1 MSVINKM
8 LRDLDQRNH
17 SAANVNQVIA
27 RRPGQ
32 PLWLTVLLLL
42 TFGLLCF
49 AIYAVLSR
57 STVMP
62 PATLTAAVPEPA
74 AQLPEKPAEIA
85 IAAHSL
91 EPKDSLE
98 PTKSPEPTKSLESKD
113 SLEPTD
119 SPAPTPGPAL
129 TQSTI
134 AKPSPVPEQTATP
147 EDTGAADAAEIAAQ
161 PEPQQ
166 IKPGVLT
173 AQVDAVPQA
182 ATVVQ
187 APTPAPTAKT
197 GSSLSVTSREPTAA
211 QSQAKLRQ
219 QAMAAAQ
226 AGQLQQALQLWQ
238 QLQQFAP
245 QNAVAYL
252 EQARLWHQLGQPQ
265 QALTVLQQAL
275 QQGIVH
281 ADIQLLLAQQAA
293 AQAQWQRVDTLLPAQ
308 FALAQQPEYY
318 GLKATALQQ
327 LGQPQAA
334 LDWFSQLIVL
344 QPQQARWWLGAAI
357 AYDQSGQ
364 TEQAVLHYRQALQ
377 WGDSLTVASRN
388 YIQQRLAAIE

>member
-1 MSVINKM
+1 MSVLNKM
-8 LRDLDQRNH
+8 LRDLEQRQRASDATTAITLH
-17 SAANVNQVIA
+17 GRSDE
-27 RRPGQ
+27 R
-32 PLWLTVLLLL
+32 PLWLNVLLLL
-42 TFGLLCF
+42 SALLLAF
-49 AIYAVLSR
+49 AVYAILTR
-57 STVMP
+57 E
-62 PATLTAAVPEPA
+62 PAPESSEAVPA
-74 AQLPEKPAEIA
+74 VAN
-85 IAAHSL
+85 
-91 EPKDSLE
+91 
-98 PTKSPEPTKSLESKD
+98 
-113 SLEPTD
+113 
-119 SPAPTPGPAL
+119 PAL
-129 TQSTI
+129 TDHATSAALPDSAAEPVISAEVIPATMQQST
-134 AKPSPVPEQTATP
+134 PVASTASGGA
-147 EDTGAADAAEIAAQ
+147 DTGVKEQAAIDTVNETNTEATADNALQSTESDQAGSESDVTAQTQTIATELARPTLPVASVVANTAANAEAKTEVTVVRA
-161 PEPQQ
+161 PASPQQ
-166 IKPGVLT
+166 
-173 AQVDAVPQA
+173 QA
-182 ATVVQ
+182 ALLQ
-187 APTPAPTAKT
+187 
-197 GSSLSVTSREPTAA
+197 
-211 QSQAKLRQ
+211 Q
-219 QAMAAAQ
+219 QALAAAQ

-357 AYDQSGQ
+357 AFDALSQP
-364 TEQAVLHYRQALQ
+364 EQAQLHYRQALQ
-377 WGDSLTVASRN
+377 WGDSLTAASRN

>member
-1 MSVINKM
+1 MSVLNKM
-8 LRDLDQRNH
+8 LRDLEQRQH
-17 SAANVNQVIA
+17 ASDATTAITLHG
-27 RRPGQ
+27 RSDER
-32 PLWLTVLLLL
+32 PLWLNVLLLL
-42 TFGLLCF
+42 SALLLAF
-49 AIYAVLSR
+49 AVYAILTR
-57 STVMP
+57 E
-62 PATLTAAVPEPA
+62 PAPESSEAVPA
-74 AQLPEKPAEIA
+74 VAN
-85 IAAHSL
+85 
-91 EPKDSLE
+91 
-98 PTKSPEPTKSLESKD
+98 
-113 SLEPTD
+113 
-119 SPAPTPGPAL
+119 PAL
-129 TQSTI
+129 TDHATSAALPDSAAEPVISAEVIPATMQQST
-134 AKPSPVPEQTATP
+134 PVASTASGGA
-147 EDTGAADAAEIAAQ
+147 DTGVKEQAAIDTVNETNTEATADNALQSTESDQAGSESDVTAQTQTIATELARPTLPVASVVANTAANAEAKTEVTVVRA
-161 PEPQQ
+161 PASPQQ
-166 IKPGVLT
+166 
-173 AQVDAVPQA
+173 QA
-182 ATVVQ
+182 ALLQ
-187 APTPAPTAKT
+187 
-197 GSSLSVTSREPTAA
+197 
-211 QSQAKLRQ
+211 Q
-219 QAMAAAQ
+219 QALAAAQ

-308 FALAQQPEYY
+308 FVLAQQPEYY

-357 AYDQSGQ
+357 AFDALSQP
-364 TEQAVLHYRQALQ
+364 EQAQLHYRQALQ
-377 WGDSLTVASRN
+377 WGDSLTAASRN

>member
-1 MSVINKM
+1 MSVLNKM
-8 LRDLDQRNH
+8 LRDLEQRQH
-17 SAANVNQVIA
+17 ASDATTAITLHG
-27 RRPGQ
+27 RSDER
-32 PLWLTVLLLL
+32 PLWLNVLLLL
-42 TFGLLCF
+42 SALLLAF
-49 AIYAVLSR
+49 AVYAILTR
-57 STVMP
+57 E
-62 PATLTAAVPEPA
+62 PAPESSEAVPA
-74 AQLPEKPAEIA
+74 VAN
-85 IAAHSL
+85 
-91 EPKDSLE
+91 
-98 PTKSPEPTKSLESKD
+98 
-113 SLEPTD
+113 
-119 SPAPTPGPAL
+119 PAL
-129 TQSTI
+129 TDHATSAALPDSAAEPVISGEVIPATMQQST
-134 AKPSPVPEQTATP
+134 PVASTASGGA
-147 EDTGAADAAEIAAQ
+147 DTGADEQAAIDTVNETNTEATADNALQSTERDQAGSESD
-161 PEPQQ
+161 
-166 IKPGVLT
+166 VT
-173 AQVDAVPQA
+173 AQTQTIATELARPTLPVASVVANTAANAETKTEVTVVRAPASPLQQA
-182 ATVVQ
+182 ALLQ
-187 APTPAPTAKT
+187 
-197 GSSLSVTSREPTAA
+197 
-211 QSQAKLRQ
+211 Q
-219 QAMAAAQ
+219 QALAAAQ

-357 AYDQSGQ
+357 AFDALSQP
-364 TEQAVLHYRQALQ
+364 EQAQLHYRQALQ
-377 WGDSLTVASRN
+377 WGDSLTAASRN

>member
-1 MSVINKM
+1 MSVLNKM
-8 LRDLDQRNH
+8 LRDLEQRQH
-17 SAANVNQVIA
+17 ASDATTAITLHG
-27 RRPGQ
+27 RSDER
-32 PLWLTVLLLL
+32 PLWLNVLLLL
-42 TFGLLCF
+42 SALLLAF
-49 AIYAVLSR
+49 AVYAILTR
-57 STVMP
+57 E
-62 PATLTAAVPEPA
+62 PAPESSEAVPA
-74 AQLPEKPAEIA
+74 VAN
-85 IAAHSL
+85 
-91 EPKDSLE
+91 
-98 PTKSPEPTKSLESKD
+98 
-113 SLEPTD
+113 
-119 SPAPTPGPAL
+119 PAL
-129 TQSTI
+129 TDHATSAALPDSAAEPVISAEVIPATMQQST
-134 AKPSPVPEQTATP
+134 PVASTASGGA
-147 EDTGAADAAEIAAQ
+147 DTGVKEQAAIDTVNETNTEATADNALQSTERDQAGSESDVTAQTQTIATELGRPTLPVASVVANTAANAEAKTEVTVVRA
-161 PEPQQ
+161 PASPQQ
-166 IKPGVLT
+166 
-173 AQVDAVPQA
+173 QA
-182 ATVVQ
+182 ALLQ
-187 APTPAPTAKT
+187 
-197 GSSLSVTSREPTAA
+197 
-211 QSQAKLRQ
+211 Q
-219 QAMAAAQ
+219 QALAAAQ

-357 AYDQSGQ
+357 AFDALSQP
-364 TEQAVLHYRQALQ
+364 EQAQLHYRQALQ
-377 WGDSLTVASRN
+377 WGDSLTAASRN

>member
-1 MSVINKM
+1 MSVLNKM
-8 LRDLDQRNH
+8 LRDLEQRQH
-17 SAANVNQVIA
+17 ASDATTAITLHG
-27 RRPGQ
+27 RSDER
-32 PLWLTVLLLL
+32 PLWLNVLLLL
-42 TFGLLCF
+42 SALLLAF
-49 AIYAVLSR
+49 AVYAILTR
-57 STVMP
+57 E
-62 PATLTAAVPEPA
+62 PAPESSEAVPA
-74 AQLPEKPAEIA
+74 VAN
-85 IAAHSL
+85 
-91 EPKDSLE
+91 
-98 PTKSPEPTKSLESKD
+98 
-113 SLEPTD
+113 
-119 SPAPTPGPAL
+119 PAL
-129 TQSTI
+129 TDHATSAALPDSAAEPVISGEVIPATMQQST
-134 AKPSPVPEQTATP
+134 PVASTASGGA
-147 EDTGAADAAEIAAQ
+147 DTGADEQAAIDTVNETNTEATADNALQSTESDQAGSESDVTAQTQTIATELARPTLPVASVVANTAANAGAKTEVTVVRAPAS
-161 PEPQQ
+161 PQQ
-166 IKPGVLT
+166 
-173 AQVDAVPQA
+173 QA
-182 ATVVQ
+182 ALLQ
-187 APTPAPTAKT
+187 
-197 GSSLSVTSREPTAA
+197 
-211 QSQAKLRQ
+211 Q
-219 QAMAAAQ
+219 QALAAAQ

-308 FALAQQPEYY
+308 FVLAQQPEYY

-357 AYDQSGQ
+357 AFDALSQP
-364 TEQAVLHYRQALQ
+364 EQAQLHYRQALQ
-377 WGDSLTVASRN
+377 WGDSLTAASRN

>member
-1 MSVINKM
+1 MSVLNKM
-8 LRDLDQRNH
+8 LRDLEQRQH
-17 SAANVNQVIA
+17 ASDATTAITLHG
-27 RRPGQ
+27 RSDER
-32 PLWLTVLLLL
+32 PLWLNVLLLL
-42 TFGLLCF
+42 SALLLAF
-49 AIYAVLSR
+49 AVYAILTR
-57 STVMP
+57 E
-62 PATLTAAVPEPA
+62 PAPESSEAVPA
-74 AQLPEKPAEIA
+74 VAN
-85 IAAHSL
+85 
-91 EPKDSLE
+91 
-98 PTKSPEPTKSLESKD
+98 
-113 SLEPTD
+113 
-119 SPAPTPGPAL
+119 PAL
-129 TQSTI
+129 TDHATSAALPDSAAEPVISGEVIPATMQQST
-134 AKPSPVPEQTATP
+134 PVASTASGGA
-147 EDTGAADAAEIAAQ
+147 DTGADEQAAIDTVNETNTEATADNALQSTESDQAGSESDVTAQTQTIATELARPTLPVASVVANTAANAEAKTEVTVVRA
-161 PEPQQ
+161 PASPQQ
-166 IKPGVLT
+166 
-173 AQVDAVPQA
+173 QA
-182 ATVVQ
+182 ALLQ
-187 APTPAPTAKT
+187 
-197 GSSLSVTSREPTAA
+197 
-211 QSQAKLRQ
+211 Q
-219 QAMAAAQ
+219 QALAAAQ

-308 FALAQQPEYY
+308 FVLAQQPEYY

-357 AYDQSGQ
+357 AFDALSQP
-364 TEQAVLHYRQALQ
+364 EQAQLHYRQALQ
-377 WGDSLTVASRN
+377 WGDSLTAASRN

>member
-1 MSVINKM
+1 MSVLNKM
-8 LRDLDQRNH
+8 LRDLEQRQHASDATTAITLNGR
-17 SAANVNQVIA
+17 SDE
-27 RRPGQ
+27 R
-32 PLWLTVLLLL
+32 PLWLNVLLLL
-42 TFGLLCF
+42 SALLLAF
-49 AIYAVLSR
+49 AVYAILTR
-57 STVMP
+57 E
-62 PATLTAAVPEPA
+62 PAPESSEAVPA
-74 AQLPEKPAEIA
+74 VAN
-85 IAAHSL
+85 
-91 EPKDSLE
+91 
-98 PTKSPEPTKSLESKD
+98 
-113 SLEPTD
+113 
-119 SPAPTPGPAL
+119 PAL
-129 TQSTI
+129 TDHATSAALPDSAAEPVISAEVIPATMQQST
-134 AKPSPVPEQTATP
+134 PVASTASGGA
-147 EDTGAADAAEIAAQ
+147 DTGADEQAAIDTVNETNTEATADNALQSTERDQAGSESDVTAQTQTIATELARPTLPVASVVANTAANAEAKTEVTVVRA
-161 PEPQQ
+161 PASPQQ
-166 IKPGVLT
+166 
-173 AQVDAVPQA
+173 QA
-182 ATVVQ
+182 ALLQ
-187 APTPAPTAKT
+187 
-197 GSSLSVTSREPTAA
+197 
-211 QSQAKLRQ
+211 Q
-219 QAMAAAQ
+219 QALAAAQ

-308 FALAQQPEYY
+308 FVLAQQPEYY

-357 AYDQSGQ
+357 AFDALSQP
-364 TEQAVLHYRQALQ
+364 EQAQLHYRQALQ
-377 WGDSLTVASRN
+377 WGDSLTAASRN

>member
-1 MSVINKM
+1 MSVLNKM
-8 LRDLDQRNH
+8 LRDLEQRQH
-17 SAANVNQVIA
+17 ASDATTAITLHG
-27 RRPGQ
+27 RSDER
-32 PLWLTVLLLL
+32 PLWLNVLLLL
-42 TFGLLCF
+42 SALLLAF
-49 AIYAVLSR
+49 AVYAILTR
-57 STVMP
+57 E
-62 PATLTAAVPEPA
+62 PAPESSEAVPA
-74 AQLPEKPAEIA
+74 VAN
-85 IAAHSL
+85 
-91 EPKDSLE
+91 
-98 PTKSPEPTKSLESKD
+98 
-113 SLEPTD
+113 
-119 SPAPTPGPAL
+119 PAL
-129 TQSTI
+129 TDHATSAALPDSAAEPVISAEVIPATMQQST
-134 AKPSPVPEQTATP
+134 PVASTASGGA
-147 EDTGAADAAEIAAQ
+147 DTGVKEQAAIDTVNETNTEATADNALQSTESDQAGAESDVTAQTQTIATELARPTLPVASVVANTAANAEAKTEVTVVRA
-161 PEPQQ
+161 PASPQQ
-166 IKPGVLT
+166 
-173 AQVDAVPQA
+173 QA
-182 ATVVQ
+182 ALLQ
-187 APTPAPTAKT
+187 
-197 GSSLSVTSREPTAA
+197 
-211 QSQAKLRQ
+211 Q
-219 QAMAAAQ
+219 QALAAAQ

-308 FALAQQPEYY
+308 FVLAQQPEYY

-357 AYDQSGQ
+357 AFDALSQP
-364 TEQAVLHYRQALQ
+364 EQAQLHYRQALQ
-377 WGDSLTVASRN
+377 WGDSLTAASRN

>member
-1 MSVINKM
+1 MSVLNKM
-8 LRDLDQRNH
+8 LRDLEQRQH
-17 SAANVNQVIA
+17 ASDATTAITLHG
-27 RRPGQ
+27 RSDER
-32 PLWLTVLLLL
+32 PLWLNVLLLL
-42 TFGLLCF
+42 SALLLAF
-49 AIYAVLSR
+49 AVYAILTR
-57 STVMP
+57 E
-62 PATLTAAVPEPA
+62 PAPESSEAVPA
-74 AQLPEKPAEIA
+74 VAN
-85 IAAHSL
+85 
-91 EPKDSLE
+91 
-98 PTKSPEPTKSLESKD
+98 
-113 SLEPTD
+113 
-119 SPAPTPGPAL
+119 PAL
-129 TQSTI
+129 TDHVTSAALPDSAAEPVISAEVIPATMQQST
-134 AKPSPVPEQTATP
+134 PVASTASGGA
-147 EDTGAADAAEIAAQ
+147 DTGVKEQAAIDTVNETNTEATADNALQSTERDQAGSESDVTAQTQTIATELARPTLPVASVVANTAANAEAKTEVTVVRVPAS
-161 PEPQQ
+161 PQQ
-166 IKPGVLT
+166 
-173 AQVDAVPQA
+173 QA
-182 ATVVQ
+182 ALLQ
-187 APTPAPTAKT
+187 
-197 GSSLSVTSREPTAA
+197 
-211 QSQAKLRQ
+211 Q
-219 QAMAAAQ
+219 QALAAAQ

-308 FALAQQPEYY
+308 FVLAQQPEYY

-357 AYDQSGQ
+357 AFDALSQP
-364 TEQAVLHYRQALQ
+364 EQAQLHYRQALQ
-377 WGDSLTVASRN
+377 WGDSLTAASRN

>member
-1 MSVINKM
+1 MSVLNKM
-8 LRDLDQRNH
+8 LRDLEQRQH
-17 SAANVNQVIA
+17 ASDATTAITLHG
-27 RRPGQ
+27 RSDER
-32 PLWLTVLLLL
+32 PLWLNVLLLL
-42 TFGLLCF
+42 SALLLAF
-49 AIYAVLSR
+49 AIYAILTR
-57 STVMP
+57 E
-62 PATLTAAVPEPA
+62 PAPESSEAVPA
-74 AQLPEKPAEIA
+74 VAN
-85 IAAHSL
+85 
-91 EPKDSLE
+91 
-98 PTKSPEPTKSLESKD
+98 
-113 SLEPTD
+113 
-119 SPAPTPGPAL
+119 PAL
-129 TQSTI
+129 TDHATSAALPDSAAEPVISAEVIPATMQQST
-134 AKPSPVPEQTATP
+134 PVASTASDGT
-147 EDTGAADAAEIAAQ
+147 DTGADEQAAIDTVNETNTEATADNALQSTERDQAGSESDVTAQTQTIATELARPTLPVASVVANTAANAEAKTEVTVVRA
-161 PEPQQ
+161 PASPQQ
-166 IKPGVLT
+166 
-173 AQVDAVPQA
+173 QA
-182 ATVVQ
+182 ALLQ
-187 APTPAPTAKT
+187 
-197 GSSLSVTSREPTAA
+197 
-211 QSQAKLRQ
+211 Q
-219 QAMAAAQ
+219 QALAAAQ

-308 FALAQQPEYY
+308 FVLAQQPEYY

-357 AYDQSGQ
+357 AFDALSQP
-364 TEQAVLHYRQALQ
+364 EQAQLHYRQALQ
-377 WGDSLTVASRN
+377 WGDSLTAASRN

>member
-1 MSVINKM
+1 MSVLNKM
-8 LRDLDQRNH
+8 LRDLEQRQH
-17 SAANVNQVIA
+17 ASDATTAITLHG
-27 RRPGQ
+27 RSDER
-32 PLWLTVLLLL
+32 PLWLNVLLLL
-42 TFGLLCF
+42 SALLLAF
-49 AIYAVLSR
+49 AVYAILTREPAPESSEAVPAVANTALTDHATSAALPD
-57 STVMP
+57 SAAEPVISAEVI
-62 PATLTAAVPEPA
+62 PATM
-74 AQLPEKPAEIA
+74 Q
-85 IAAHSL
+85 
-91 EPKDSLE
+91 
-98 PTKSPEPTKSLESKD
+98 
-113 SLEPTD
+113 
-119 SPAPTPGPAL
+119 
-129 TQSTI
+129 QST
-134 AKPSPVPEQTATP
+134 PVASTASGGA
-147 EDTGAADAAEIAAQ
+147 DTGADEQAAIDTVNETNTEATADNALQSTESDQAGAESDVTAQTQTIATELARPTLPVASVVANTAANAEVTVVRAPAS
-161 PEPQQ
+161 PQQ
-166 IKPGVLT
+166 
-173 AQVDAVPQA
+173 QA
-182 ATVVQ
+182 ALLQ
-187 APTPAPTAKT
+187 
-197 GSSLSVTSREPTAA
+197 
-211 QSQAKLRQ
+211 Q
-219 QAMAAAQ
+219 QALAAAQ

-308 FALAQQPEYY
+308 FVLAQQPEYY

-357 AYDQSGQ
+357 AFDALSQP
-364 TEQAVLHYRQALQ
+364 EQAQLHYRQALQ
-377 WGDSLTVASRN
+377 WGDSLTAASRN